1 MIPKL
6 RLVLLVIVA
15 LITSAAICVSLY
27 ARAEKKRASEA
38 HSALRKSVE
47 FLKPDTTSDLRFGKP
62 KPSDTALP
70 AVPAPTATTIP

>member
-27 ARAEKKRASEA
+27 TRAEKKRASEA

-62 KPSDTALP
+62 KPSGTP
-70 AVPAPTATTIP
+70 VPATPTPTAP